1 MVPDFLM
8 FFKVFSC
15 SVLAE
20 SKPGSLI
27 DSRGQK
33 LWFWYNRR
41 SGFRFS
47 RRLRPCTFFY
57 HVIRVTFGHFWAK
70 QRPYLDSTQNLGGNP
85 TIGFLTFLWFFIF
98 DPKMTQNT
106 WFWPLQHVAA
116 PHHGVRGS
124 IVISIKYSTEP
135 HLWIFRKLPEK
146 KFHPKF

>member
-1 MVPDFLM
+1 MEVYNFFRFELVYQFWKLKYYIHLLWKQIMVPDFLM

-57 HVIRVTFGHFWAK
+57 HVISVTFGHFWAK
-70 QRPYLDSTQNLGGNP
+70 QRPYLDSTQNLGGK
-85 TIGFLTFLWFFIF
+85 GFLLIF
-98 DPKMTQNT
+98 DFPLKKSQGNT
-106 WFWPLQHVAA
+106 L
-116 PHHGVRGS
+116 S
-124 IVISIKYSTEP
+124 IVYES
-135 HLWIFRKLPEK
+135 
-146 KFHPKF
+146 